1 MGAKLHSGGLM
12 AEINVTPFV
21 DVMLVLLIIF
31 MVTAPM
37 MIQGIEVELPQT
49 RTVQALP
56 TESDHLVLTIGK
68 SGAMSLDE
76 YPVTFEELQGHIK
89 RLVVDKKKQLFLR
102 ADKEVTYG
110 LVVRVMGELKTA
122 GLPQLGVVAEPSDD
136 ALAPVRPQPAGPGKK
151 PETSPGKKP

>member
-1 MGAKLHSGGLM
+1 MGAKLQKGGLM
-12 AEINVTPFV
+12 ADINVTPFV

-37 MIQGIEVELPQT
+37 MTQGIEVELPQT

-76 YPVTFEELQGHIK
+76 YPVTFDDLQGHIK
-89 RLVVDKKKQLFLR
+89 RLVVEKKKQLFLR
-102 ADKEVTYG
+102 ADKEVPYG
-110 LVVRVMGELKTA
+110 MVVRVMGELKTA
-122 GLPQLGVVAEPSDD
+122 GLPQLGVVAEPVDE
-136 ALAPVRPQPAGPGKK
+136 APAQKPQQAGPASKK